1 MTHKEKKQVI
11 ERLVSVP
18 DTQKRI
24 FWGREIK
31 TFNILYGIY
40 PDKKFWTNV
49 SFFDKVD
56 SLILF
61 RSGYYAKEL
70 EKKYRLFNYKIPPK
84 QEITLGPKSGKDL
97 KLPNKPKTLK
107 DFLS

>member
-11 ERLVSVP
+11 ERLVTVP
-18 DTQKRI
+18 TSQKKI

-31 TFNILYGIY
+31 TLNILYELY

-49 SFFDKVD
+49 KFFDKLD

-70 EKKYRLFNYKIPPK
+70 EKKYRLFNYKIPSK
-84 QEITLGPKSGKDL
+84 SSITLGQEPGEDL
-97 KLPNKPKTLK
+97 TLPNKPKTLK

>member
-11 ERLVSVP
+11 ERLVNVP
-18 DTQKRI
+18 TSQKRI

-31 TFNILYGIY
+31 TFNILYEVY

-49 SFFDKVD
+49 KFFEKLD

-84 QEITLGPKSGKDL
+84 KNITLGQKPGKDL
-97 KLPNKPKTLK
+97 TLSNKPKTLK

>member
-1 MTHKEKKQVI
+1 MTHKEKRQVI
-11 ERLVSVP
+11 ERLVFVP
-18 DTQKRI
+18 TSQKRI

-31 TFNILYGIY
+31 TFNILYELY

-49 SFFDKVD
+49 KFFDKLD

-61 RSGYYAKEL
+61 RSGYYKKEL

-84 QEITLGPKSGKDL
+84 PKITLGQKPGEEFVIPD
-97 KLPNKPKTLK
+97 KPKTLK